1 MVFFLLGILLIS
13 PLIYAQEQ
21 VQLQTYSGLGRFVDN
36 VKLFFSSGDNKVM
49 LSLEIREKEVNSVI
63 ANIEKSDTEKV
74 NKNLENA
81 FNKLIFVQEKVSFEI
96 ADEVEASVEEVVN
109 KIEEADLS
117 EELNRY
123 VLEEKKTQLVAE
135 LVVEVE
141 GKEGQTLTR
150 EVIQNGTD
158 GRKMVR
164 IEIAEDNGQ
173 IRVMEIEGEIAQ
185 INNQIAEHTYAG
197 GTGPNI
203 VVEGEDDSDGES
215 NRVVEGNDNGVKT
228 YVAGDGTDNEESLP
242 EPDLNK
248 FNPDL
253 YNPNARASG
262 DIIDET
268 YDDEEVEG
276 ESCGD
281 GVLCE
286 GESNIIED
294 GEETN
299 DIAPAVESNEGAPTI
314 DEGTTGL
321 ND

>member
-1 MVFFLLGILLIS
+1 MKRGLSIITLILLGLLLIS
-13 PLIYAQEQ
+13 PSIYAQEQ

-49 LSLEIREKEVNSVI
+49 LSLEIREKELDSAIVNI
-63 ANIEKSDTEKV
+63 GENNKEKV

-109 KIEEADLS
+109 KIEESNLS
-117 EELNRY
+117 GELNRY
-123 VLEEKKTQLVAE
+123 VLEEKKTQLIAE

-150 EVIQNGTD
+150 EVVQNGTD

-203 VVEGEDDSDGES
+203 VVEGEGDSD
-215 NRVVEGNDNGVKT
+215 EGLTPEVKT
-228 YVAGDGTDNEESLP
+228 YVAGDGTDNEEPLP

-253 YNPNARASG
+253 YDPNARAPG
-262 DIIDET
+262 DTIDET
-268 YDDEEVEG
+268 YDDDSLTVDG
-276 ESCGD
+276 DCGD
-281 GVLCE
+281 GVDCGDGSPGVE
-286 GESNIIED
+286 G
-294 GEETN
+294 TN